1 MFMVVESGL
10 LGFRVLVHWKSHQ
23 ITCDR
28 NAHFYKYLVEISL
41 SNISNLITMTLWR
54 SMSILLSVT
63 FEFDK
68 RKMKPFFAF
77 LWFQSSWE
85 RIDEEPSNLILGIS
99 KIFYSKSDEVKLIFV
114 CGTGCVHLYSNLSST
129 EVKMSSL
136 LNKLR
141 INEKFVVIT
150 FTLHTCQY

>member
-1 MFMVVESGL
+1 MVVEGGL

-85 RIDEEPSNLILGIS
+85 RILM
-99 KIFYSKSDEVKLIFV
+99 KSLPTLYWESLKYFTQSRMKWNWFSFAGPDVYTYTPTCHQRKLKCHPF
-114 CGTGCVHLYSNLSST
+114 
-129 EVKMSSL
+129 
-136 LNKLR
+136 
-141 INEKFVVIT
+141 
-150 FTLHTCQY
+150 